1 METIKEAGLECAN
14 DFWHDCMEQH
24 HGYKD
29 EIEYLVGDVGFSS
42 GVVWAERWIPIEEE
56 MPEPEEIILIEYSY
70 RGRENISTA
79 VRKEDN
85 EKGDCYVTT
94 DGGIMIYP
102 DEITHWRPIEH
113 K

>member
-1 METIKEAGLECAN
+1 MKTIKEAATNFLKELSLDELLEGVKPTEA
-14 DFWHDCMEQH
+14 FE
-24 HGYKD
+24 
-29 EIEYLVGDVGFSS
+29 S
-42 GVVWAERWIPIEEE
+42 GAVWAERWIPIEEE
-56 MPEPEEIILIEYSY
+56 LPEPEEIILIEYSY

-85 EKGDCYVTT
+85 ENGDCYVTT

-102 DEITHWRPIEH
+102 DEITHWRPVKH